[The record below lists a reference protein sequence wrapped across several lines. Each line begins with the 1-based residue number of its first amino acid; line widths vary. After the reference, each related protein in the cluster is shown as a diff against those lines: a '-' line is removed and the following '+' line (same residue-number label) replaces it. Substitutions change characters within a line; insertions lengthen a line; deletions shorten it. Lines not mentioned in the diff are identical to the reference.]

1 MDNNFDIEKY
11 IESIADNRLWKEMP
25 YPPNSVMPSRDRRNM
40 HLQAD
45 NDRAWRLF
53 MENRARELQALEANG
68 GGDSDSGSSSELPF
82 NPDLSAPVLTESSKD
97 VDDRTVVLAASSVA
111 TADTYQFQVKY
122 DTGGYT
128 TLQNTSSTTFTS
140 GELSSGDV
148 TFRVR
153 AINSDGVS
161 ASSNEIQYTVPAT
174 PTLTG
179 GLIAGTYNNYS
190 ELELT
195 VSTGPSVQ
203 VQFQKSTN
211 GGTNWTFE
219 GSQTGNT
226 KTFSRIPSDY
236 TDLTTRDIWEGSY
249 KFRVRVIGSDFRSA
263 WSTPL
268 DKEFEWVVDTEFP
281 TFGDIKADLTLYT
294 DRVERQFTSTYYN
307 TDPAAGADNPHIIFL
322 RTYTDTYT
330 DDSGTVQTI
339 TYNAGDIWNTDTLG
353 GSGNSMLRTTDL
365 EYPRLRPF
373 GTQPA
378 ASGVWEWMSAL
389 PDSGSGTAG
398 KERGYLYD
406 FAKFQEV

>member
-1 MDNNFDIEKY
+1 MDNNFDLKKY
-11 IESIADNRLWKEMP
+11 IESISDNKIWKEMP
-25 YPPNSVMPSRDRRNM
+25 YPPNEVMPSRGRRNM

-45 NDRAWRLF
+45 SDRAWRLF

-68 GGDSDSGSSSELPF
+68 GGDSDSSSSTELPL

-97 VDDRTVVLAASSVA
+97 ADDRTVVLAASSVA

-122 DTGGYT
+122 GSGGYT

-153 AINSDGVS
+153 AINSNGVS
-161 ASSNEIQYTVPAT
+161 TSSNEIQYTVPAA

-195 VSTGPSVQ
+195 VSTGPTEQ

-211 GGTNWTFE
+211 GGTSWSFE

-226 KTFSRIPSDY
+226 KTFSRIASDY
-236 TDLTTRDIWEGSY
+236 RDHTTRDIWEGSY

-268 DKEFEWVVDTEFP
+268 DKEFEWVVDTGFP
-281 TFGDIKADLTLYT
+281 TFGAIKADMTLYT
-294 DRVERQFTSTYYN
+294 SRRERQFTDTYYS
-307 TDPAAGADNPHIIFL
+307 TGTEGADNPHIIFL
-322 RTYTDTYT
+322 RAYSDTYT
-330 DDSGTVQTI
+330 DGSGTVQTI
-339 TYNAGDIWNTDTLG
+339 NFNPGDIWNTDTFG
-353 GSGNSMLRTTDL
+353 GASNSLLRAADL
-365 EYPRLRPF
+365 ENERTRPF
-373 GTQPA
+373 GSAPST
-378 ASGVWEWMSAL
+378 SGIWEWMSAS
-389 PDSGSGTAG
+389 PDSGSGTTG